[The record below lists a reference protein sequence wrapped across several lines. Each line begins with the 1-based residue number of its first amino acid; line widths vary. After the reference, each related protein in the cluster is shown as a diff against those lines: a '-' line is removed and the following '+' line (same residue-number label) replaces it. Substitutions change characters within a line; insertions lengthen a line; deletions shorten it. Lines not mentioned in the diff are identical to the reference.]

1 MHTALFRHSDIQDPY
16 GFYATMLM
24 ENPVIRDKDSGA
36 WIIYSY
42 SHCRQLLHNDKAHIP
57 GQAPGDL
64 ELMNDYCLRLIRN
77 LVRLRNPSDHLL
89 PRLVTLKLFE
99 TKVPVSISGIMER
112 LLTQTIAG
120 KLPAI
125 PGAPILTAG
134 NYPSIEGSGD
144 VAGSC
149 DWMTT
154 VANKLPILILA
165 ESFGFSP
172 TDTDRILATIGDLV
186 KIMSPARTPE
196 QITLLNE
203 AAEEIYLLTEQ
214 HLHDNGIYETIQ
226 EKIKSLVPLVPARS
240 GQIPIDKDSISVI
253 CVCNL
258 MGLFIQSYDAGRGIL
273 GNALLQLLQQ
283 GDLSELQSGNR
294 NYIAAAVQETLRF
307 DPPVHNTRRILTE
320 DIFIDHT
327 KLEKGQ
333 TLVLMLAAANRD
345 TRQFARPDSFDPHRD
360 NNHELLTFGSG
371 SHECIAGHFATHMA
385 TEALCYLFQ
394 AHLRVQL
401 LAPPIYEPLINARVP
416 RQLLISLQD

>member
-16 GFYATMLM
+16 GFYATMSR

-36 WIIYSY
+36 WILYSY
-42 SHCRQLLHNDKAHIP
+42 SHCRQLLHNDLAHIP
-57 GQAPGDL
+57 VQAPGDL
-64 ELMNDYCLRLIRN
+64 QMMNDYCLRLIRN

-99 TKVPVSISGIMER
+99 TRGPVSISGIMER

-120 KLPAI
+120 NQSAI
-125 PGAPILTAG
+125 PGDRV
-134 NYPSIEGSGD
+134 PSF
-144 VAGSC
+144 

-172 TDTDRILATIGDLV
+172 KDTDRILATIGDLV
-186 KIMSPARTPE
+186 KIMSPSRTPD
-196 QITLLNE
+196 QVIALNKV
-203 AAEEIYLLTEQ
+203 AEEIYLLTER
-214 HLHDNGIYETIQ
+214 HLVGKDIPKSIS
-226 EKIKSLVPLVPARS
+226 EKIPPLFPFEKHD
-240 GQIPIDKDSISVI
+240 ILLI

-283 GDLSELQSGNR
+283 GDLSQLQVGNR

-307 DPPVHNTRRILTE
+307 DPSVHNTRRILTE
-320 DIFIDHT
+320 DVFLDNAR
-327 KLEKGQ
+327 LEKGQ
-333 TLVLMLAAANRD
+333 LVVLMLAAANRD
-345 TRQFARPDSFDPHRD
+345 ARQFARPDIFDPHRH

-385 TEALCYLFQ
+385 TEALLYIFRTYPNIRL
-394 AHLRVQL
+394 HNR
-401 LAPPIYEPLINARVP
+401 PGYEPLINVRIPKEMLVHLSP
-416 RQLLISLQD
+416 